1 MQSPYGGYGPPPAQF
16 GPPLGQPPPRPS
28 GGGGAFVAI
37 AAVLVVLFLFGGA
50 IGVGVWISKMKAKSH
65 AVAAA
70 TGPVWDDT
78 DSPVPITSDDPMRG
92 DRGALITIVVFSDMQ
107 CPFCKKLEGT
117 LDDVRA
123 HYGSDVRIV
132 WKNEPLA
139 FHVNAR
145 PAAEAARGVFLL
157 GGNSAF
163 WTFHDQAFA
172 NQSALDTSHYESWAR
187 LAGVDAKK
195 IHTGLAAH
203 TWATKID
210 DDHSLAARLHVTGT
224 PTSFVNGIL
233 VSGAVPLTSFEAV
246 IDPEL
251 PKARAQLSM
260 GTRPERIYVERS
272 TANFGIPSA
281 LATATATVPPVPTVE
296 IVYRVPVGT
305 SPVRGP
311 STALVTIVEF
321 SDFQCPF
328 CGRVEPT
335 LDRLRSTYPKDVRF
349 VWKNEPLPFHV
360 RAEPAAEF
368 ALEARAEKGDATFW
382 TVHDELF
389 ATQTHLETAD
399 LLSMARQFGI
409 DEGKVS
415 TAILTKKFK
424 SDIDADSALATSV
437 GATGTP
443 TFFIN
448 GRQLVGAQPYE
459 KFRDLVD
466 EELLAAKAA
475 LARGTP
481 QAALYDTMTAR
492 GSLGL
497 GGGTVPLA
505 GGAGLKVE
513 DLLVGGGLTAKAGD
527 KLVVHYTGTLTNGT
541 KFDSSRDRA
550 SPFEFTLGSGVVIKG
565 WDQGLVG
572 MRVGG
577 RRKLTIPPELGYG
590 AAGMPPKIPPA
601 STLVFDIELLTI
613 K

>member
-1 MQSPYGGYGPPPAQF
+1 MQSPYGGYGQPPAQPF
-16 GPPLGQPPPRPS
+16 GYPSAQPPPRPA
-28 GGGGAFVAI
+28 GGGGGVVAV
-37 AAVLVVLFLFGGA
+37 AAVLIVLFLFSGA
-50 IGVGVWISKMKAKSH
+50 IGIGVWISRMKARG
-65 AVAAA
+65 APVAA
-70 TGPVWDDT
+70 GPTWSDS
-78 DSPVPITSDDPMRG
+78 DSPVPVSSDDPMRG
-92 DRGALITIVVFSDMQ
+92 DRDALITVVVFSDMQ
-107 CPFCKKLEGT
+107 CPYCKKLEGT
-117 LDDVRA
+117 LDDLRA

-132 WKNEPLA
+132 WKNEPLP

-157 GGNSAF
+157 GGNAAF

-172 NQSALDTSHYESWAR
+172 NQASLDASHYESWAR
-187 LAGVDAKK
+187 LAGVDGKK
-195 IHTGLAAH
+195 IRSGVTAH

-210 DDHSLAARLHVTGT
+210 DDHAVATTLHVTGT

-233 VSGAVPLTSFEAV
+233 VSGAVPLSSFEAV

-251 PKARAQLSM
+251 PKARARLAG
-260 GTRPERIYVERS
+260 GTRRDRLYVEQSRL
-272 TANFGIPSA
+272 NYGLPSA
-281 LATATATVPPVPTVE
+281 IATATVPPVPTAE
-296 IVYRVPVGT
+296 IVYRVPLGT

-321 SDFQCPF
+321 SDFQCPY
-328 CGRVEPT
+328 CARVEPT
-335 LDRLRSTYPKDVRF
+335 LDRLRATYPKEVRF
-349 VWKNEPLPFHV
+349 VWKNEPLPFHP

-382 TVHDELF
+382 TLHDELF

-399 LLSMARQFGI
+399 LLALARRFGI

-415 TAILTKKFK
+415 TAILTRKYKT
-424 SDIDADSALATSV
+424 DIDADTALAAV
-437 GATGTP
+437 VAATGTP

-448 GRQLVGAQPYE
+448 GRQLVGAQPWE

-466 EELLAAKAA
+466 EELVAAKAA

-481 QAALYDTMTAR
+481 QASLYDTMTAR
-492 GSLGL
+492 GSLGP
-497 GGGTVPLA
+497 GGTAPLPPIV
-505 GGAGLKVE
+505 GGSGALKVE
-513 DLLVGGGLTAKAGD
+513 DLLVGGGATAKAGD

-541 KFDSSRDRA
+541 KFDSSHDRA
-550 SPFEFTLGSGVVIKG
+550 TPFEFALGAGAVIKG

-577 RRKLTIPPELGYG
+577 KRKLTIPPELGYG
-590 AAGMPPKIPPA
+590 AAGLPPKIPPA
-601 STLVFDIELLTI
+601 STLIFDVELLAI

>member
-1 MQSPYGGYGPPPAQF
+1 
-16 GPPLGQPPPRPS
+16 
-28 GGGGAFVAI
+28 VI
-37 AAVLVVLFLFGGA
+37 AAVLIVLFLFSGA
-50 IGVGVWISKMKAKSH
+50 IGVGFWISRMKAKASPV
-65 AVAAA
+65 AVA
-70 TGPVWDDT
+70 GPTWNDS

-92 DRGALITIVVFSDMQ
+92 DRDALITVVVFSDMQ

-117 LDDVRA
+117 LDDLRA

-132 WKNEPLA
+132 WKNEPLS

-145 PAAEAARGVFLL
+145 PAAEAARGVFVL
-157 GGNSAF
+157 GGNAAF

-172 NQSALDTSHYESWAR
+172 NQASLDTSHYESWAR

-195 IHTGLAAH
+195 IRTGLTAH
-203 TWATKID
+203 TWASKID
-210 DDHSLAARLHVTGT
+210 DDHSLATRVHVTGT

-233 VSGAVPLTSFEAV
+233 VSGAVPLSSFEAV

-251 PKARAQLSM
+251 PKARARLAS
-260 GTRPERIYVERS
+260 GTRRDRIYVEQSR
-272 TANFGIPSA
+272 TNFGTPSA
-281 LATATATVPPVPTVE
+281 IATTTTTVAPAPTAE
-296 IVYRVPVGT
+296 IVYRVPIGT

-311 STALVTIVEF
+311 STALVTVVEF

-328 CGRVEPT
+328 CARVEPT
-335 LDRLRSTYPKDVRF
+335 LDRLRTTYPKDVRF
-349 VWKNEPLPFHV
+349 VWKNEPLPFHA

-368 ALEARAEKGDATFW
+368 ALEARAEKGDAMFW

-399 LLSMARQFGI
+399 LLALARRFGI

-424 SDIDADSALATSV
+424 SDIDADSALASAV
-437 GATGTP
+437 SATGTP

-448 GRQLVGAQPYE
+448 GRQLVGAQPWE
-459 KFRDLVD
+459 KFQDLVD
-466 EELLAAKAA
+466 QEIVAAKAA
-475 LARGTP
+475 LASGTP
-481 QAALYDTMTAR
+481 QAGLYDAMTTR
-492 GSLGL
+492 GTLGL
-497 GGGTVPLA
+497 GGVPVRPPTLT
-505 GGAGLKVE
+505 GPGALKVE
-513 DLLVGGGLTAKAGD
+513 DLLVGGGLTAKNGD
-527 KLVVHYTGTLTNGT
+527 KLVVHYTGTLANGT

-550 SPFEFTLGSGVVIKG
+550 SPFEFTLGSGMVIKG

-601 STLVFDIELLTI
+601 STLVFDVELLTI